1 MIQAVTY
8 TLPTGA
14 PELTPEELL
23 TTTMKMAECTF
34 AARGEVLSMFVA
46 VSGREMHL
54 IVTPFRD
61 EEEKVAMLWTL
72 RKAFKDFGVTH
83 YAMVSEAWAALVDP
97 KLEPRWTELPPSKR
111 NNRQEMVTVLV
122 ADKTGI
128 IGSAERMI
136 ERPFDGSK
144 PRLVPMDET
153 FDAAMSGGRMG
164 ALLMEDEP

>member
-1 MIQAVTY
+1 
-8 TLPTGA
+8 
-14 PELTPEELL
+14 
-23 TTTMKMAECTF
+23 MKMAECTF